1 MPLKYSKDN
10 SMHILWLMHRE
21 PKFNI
26 CGKSE
31 HYCTGCH
38 QGTSLPVGQHFQQPG
53 HYVSNLTSHL
63 LRKFT
68 VTTSLLEK
76 EERRTSLT
84 LWTWLNMGW
93 TSNCNFKTN
102 TINFI
107 LYRAKTIPKALQ
119 TKYYSNSSKQT
130 ESNCS

>member
-53 HYVSNLTSHL
+53 HYVSDFVFTPVEKIYSNKIFVRKAREKNLIN
-63 LRKFT
+63 
-68 VTTSLLEK
+68 
-76 EERRTSLT
+76 T
-84 LWTWLNMGW
+84 LDLIVHC
-93 TSNCNFKTN
+93 NCNFNTN

-107 LYRAKTIPKALQ
+107 LYRAKTMPKAFQ

-130 ESNCS
+130 ESSCS